1 MIGSLLI
8 GSRVR
13 LPSGQVAVVLAV
25 VDGEV
30 TCAYVERVR
39 GEVVFSLR
47 WVLAHCTVC

>member
-1 MIGSLLI
+1 MISSVQV

-13 LPSGQVAVVLAV
+13 LPSGQVVTVVAVA
-25 VDGEV
+25 DGEV
-30 TCAYVERVR
+30 TCAYLERVR